1 MVYNKRHKNFYKV
14 RRYNSKTKIYPDGTK
29 VVTYSNR
36 YIFAPASAAS
46 ASSAPAPC
54 VNVLDVPVN
63 YFDDHIYEL
72 KSRFSLCID
81 IDREYSQFLKRNEN
95 DLYSFLTDE
104 QYDDLYRIVVYNQ
117 NPEDKK
123 PKINK
128 PKKQRSDNVRRSQQK
143 LYDLVQMND
152 WKYFFTGTFGNTSF
166 DPTSAKEA
174 VKPLQTWLNHM
185 QQRKGLKYVLVAE
198 YQKNGRIHFHG
209 FINDALEVVDSGTRL
224 VKGRK
229 KPVKL
234 DTLKRLGIDEKD
246 TQIVYNVPDWKF
258 GFTTAIIPQG
268 NGLYA
273 YITKYITKDNKAIFG
288 RYYWSS
294 RNLVREPEIE
304 YSDVDFDSII
314 TRTYTVPKANIDLK
328 YYTFFPGQTDF
339 HYNAPRNENIP
350 EMPNAQT
357 ILDRWN
363 AYQQAESEEKKNE

>member
-36 YIFAPASAAS
+36 YIFAPVS
-46 ASSAPAPC
+46 ASVSPAPC
-54 VNVLDVPVN
+54 INVLDVPVN
-63 YFDDHIYEL
+63 YFDNHIYEL
-72 KSRFSLCID
+72 KIPFEFCISLDC
-81 IDREYSQFLKRNEN
+81 EYLPFFKCNEKE
-95 DLYSFLTDE
+95 LYNFLTDE
-104 QYDDLYRIVVYNQ
+104 QYSDLYQITVKKK
-117 NPEDKK
+117 NPENRKSDSK
-123 PKINK
+123 K
-128 PKKQRSDNVRRSQQK
+128 PKKQRADNVRRSQQK

-152 WKYFFTGTFGNTSF
+152 WKYFFTGTLGNTSF
-166 DPTSAKEA
+166 DPTNAKEA
-174 VKPLQTWLNHM
+174 LQPLQSWLKNM
-185 QQRKGLKYVLVAE
+185 SNRKGLKYVLVAE

-224 VKGRK
+224 VRGHK
-229 KPVKL
+229 KPVKI
-234 DTLKRLGIDEKD
+234 DNLKRLGIDEKD
-246 TQIVYNVPDWKF
+246 TQTVYNVPDWKF

-268 NGLYA
+268 NGLYS

-328 YYTFFPGQTDF
+328 YYTFFPGQIDF
-339 HYNAPRNENIP
+339 HYNAPRDENIP

-363 AYQQAESEEKKNE
+363 AYQQSESEEKKNE

>member
-14 RRYNSKTKIYPDGTK
+14 RRYNSKIKIYPDGTK

-36 YIFAPASAAS
+36 YIFAPASA
-46 ASSAPAPC
+46 SSAPAPC

-63 YFDDHIYEL
+63 YFDEHIYEL
-72 KSRFSLCID
+72 KSRFSLCIELD
-81 IDREYSQFLKRNEN
+81 CEYFQFFKRNEN
-95 DLYSFLTDE
+95 YLYNFLTEE
-104 QYDDLYRIVVYNQ
+104 QYDDLYRIVVNNQ
-117 NPEDKK
+117 NPKDKK
-123 PKINK
+123 PKTNK
-128 PKKQRSDNVRRSQQK
+128 LKKQRSDNVRRSQQK

-152 WKYFFTGTFGNTSF
+152 WKYFFTGTLGNTSF

-174 VKPLQTWLNHM
+174 VKPLQAWLNHM

-198 YQKNGRIHFHG
+198 YQKNGKIHFHG
-209 FINDALEVVDSGTRL
+209 FINDVLEMVDSGTRL

-268 NGLYA
+268 NGLYS

-314 TRTYTVPKANIDLK
+314 TRTYTVPKTNIDLK

-339 HYNAPRNENIP
+339 HYNVPREENIP

-357 ILDRWN
+357 IIDRFN
-363 AYQQAESEEKKNE
+363 AYQQAESEAKKK